1 MKNPLKYR
9 PLVNQVELNY
19 WNPQPNLITV
29 RPTAPYSL
37 KLPSPVCRCSVG
49 KVTEGVI
56 RSFIAVR
63 RHEEGRKYV
72 GVTDRMCQL
81 AYPLHPMLTHP

>member
-29 RPTAPYSL
+29 RTTTLSTTATLNGIPLSSGQSHERCCWKPHRHLVACGKL
-37 KLPSPVCRCSVG
+37 KKRWS
-49 KVTEGVI
+49 
-56 RSFIAVR
+56 
-63 RHEEGRKYV
+63 
-72 GVTDRMCQL
+72 CQL
-81 AYPLHPMLTHP
+81 YAQAATVF